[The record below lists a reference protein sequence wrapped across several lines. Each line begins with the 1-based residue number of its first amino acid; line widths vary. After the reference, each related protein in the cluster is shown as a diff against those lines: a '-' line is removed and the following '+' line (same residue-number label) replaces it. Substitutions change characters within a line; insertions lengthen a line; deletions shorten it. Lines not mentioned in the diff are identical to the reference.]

1 MSITKK
7 LVIAVVA
14 MAVAM
19 CCMIGGTLAWLL
31 HESNV
36 VTNTFTYGTITI
48 ELTESNKTNKTGI
61 AYTNVVPGDELD
73 KDPVVTVKKGSEKC
87 FVYVLIT
94 NQLGSAATYNI
105 TNEWVKIGEDNN
117 TNTILYRYTANAVDA
132 SKTEEDLAVFSK
144 LKFSG
149 DLTVDKVAALEGKT
163 VVIKAY
169 AHQSDN
175 TTIDVADDAAIGWA
189 EVTKVT
195 TNN

>member
-48 ELTESNKTNKTGI
+48 ELTEKNKESTTGI

-73 KDPVVTVKKGSEKC
+73 KDPVVTVKKGSEMC
-87 FVYVLIT
+87 YVYVLIT

-105 TNEWVKIGEDNN
+105 TGDWIKIGEKDN
-117 TNTILYRYTANAVDA
+117 TVLYRYTVNAVDA
-132 SKTEEDLAVFSK
+132 SETEKDLAVFTK

-175 TTIDVADDAAIGWA
+175 TTIDVADGAAIDWA

>member
-105 TNEWVKIGEDNN
+105 TGDWIKIGEKDN
-117 TNTILYRYTANAVDA
+117 TVLYRYTVNAVDA
-132 SKTEEDLAVFSK
+132 SETEKDLAVFTK
-144 LKFSG
+144 LTFSD
-149 DLTVDKVAALEGKT
+149 DLTVKDVAELKDKT

-169 AHQSDN
+169 AHQADN
-175 TTIDVADDAAIGWA
+175 TTIDVADDAAIDWA
-189 EVTKVT
+189 KVTKVT

>member
-105 TNEWVKIGEDNN
+105 ASDWISIFEEDN
-117 TNTILYRYTANAVDA
+117 TVLYRYTGKPVDA
-132 SKTEEDLAVFSK
+132 SETEKDLAVFTK
-144 LKFSG
+144 LTFSD
-149 DLTVDKVAALEGKT
+149 DLTVKDVAELKDKT

-175 TTIDVADDAAIGWA
+175 TTFDVADDAAIDWA
-189 EVTKVT
+189 KVTKVT

>member
-105 TNEWVKIGEDNN
+105 TGDWIKIGEKDN
-117 TNTILYRYTANAVDA
+117 TVLYRYTGKPVDA
-132 SKTEEDLAVFSK
+132 SETEKDLAVFTK
-144 LKFSG
+144 LTFSD
-149 DLTVDKVAALEGKT
+149 DLTVKDVAELKDKT

-189 EVTKVT
+189 ELTKVT